1 MSSTINIYEANA
13 TDFDCEGLGTLCPLE
28 WEYVNKGVGGAIL
41 SITHPYDPDGKWQL
55 LQAGRIIRADVPVR
69 TVPEIQAGA
78 LVATAEQWTV
88 STGATKNQRYMWTKS
103 LSGKGRKKKCVPKGT
118 VVTVV
123 LKGVDRYKI
132 KHSKYGTGWMDHD
145 ALEVKIQDVPYNTV
159 AAVEAATPSVQVR
172 AQLFRLQQPKR
183 KLKEIEVEAM
193 PVAYDAAGILTD
205 AFSKDV
211 LTGPQ
216 ALALIK
222 DNAYMDSDVE
232 LYTDIGDSRTAFDKR
247 NANIIGALLD
257 GDESFVGR
265 YGGDVLLDDWEI
277 TILRSAGMD
286 RGFYA
291 TYGRNLTGID
301 SYEISDDI
309 TTCIL
314 PVGETEKGEPLYLD
328 GDVPYITSPNFDQF
342 PLPHMA
348 ELKVS
353 EAKVNKKE
361 GVTVALARTR
371 MRNAVQAEWDKG
383 VHIPAVTLKID
394 YARLGDSEEYKAFKD
409 MDQCHMYDIVHV
421 WHPLVC
427 GYLDMAVC
435 ECTWDGMKGRYTETT
450 LGTPGGTLSK
460 AKISAG
466 SISGSISG
474 KQIGWGALSAGQLAN
489 DCIEAR
495 HIQAESVNADAIQ
508 AESLT
513 AETAVVQQLNAM
525 SLQALTAK
533 LNSVTAQTIV
543 TDTLAA
549 SVANLMHVAAQ
560 DIEAGRIS
568 TDVLAAVLAEM
579 VTVQAKVGSFDLS
592 TVQNLVSSALTLQRG
607 QANSMYITNLAVTSA
622 NLLNVTVGKL
632 VIKGDDNL
640 YYEVGVGA
648 NGVIRTS
655 QYDAT
660 AAEIAAGV
668 TTDGRQ
674 IVEETINAQ
683 TITGKY
689 VSAEEATF
697 NRVLAAALE
706 AGKITASEALLAS
719 ASIPMLYVTS
729 IKSLGDTIDISANE
743 SIRLQAGRLNSM
755 ALLDDEGLHVGRA
768 VLDEDGNYQTDADGN
783 PVFSTKEVLIR
794 EESVDIR
801 QSGQTFSR
809 FAGDYAQFGNY
820 QMRKSTDGGLVFK
833 MKEE

>member
-1 MSSTINIYEANA
+1 MTGWIESSVLIDRVDEIIPATASGIEQVVPGWQLKEQTFRIYNVNQTDNKVTVNARARSYDLAYNLTTYEINTEVTLQAALDGILA
-13 TDFDCEGLGTLCPLE
+13 GTLE
-28 WEYVNKGVGGAIL
+28 
-41 SITHPYDPDGKWQL
+41 
-55 LQAGRIIRADVPVR
+55 
-69 TVPEIQAGA
+69 
-78 LVATAEQWTV
+78 ATEAE
-88 STGATKNQRYMWTKS
+88 A
-103 LSGKGRKKKCVPKGT
+103 
-118 VVTVV
+118 
-123 LKGVDRYKI
+123 
-132 KHSKYGTGWMDHD
+132 
-145 ALEVKIQDVPYNTV
+145 
-159 AAVEAATPSVQVR
+159 
-172 AQLFRLQQPKR
+172 
-183 KLKEIEVEAM
+183 
-193 PVAYDAAGILTD
+193 
-205 AFSKDV
+205 
-211 LTGPQ
+211 
-216 ALALIK
+216 
-222 DNAYMDSDVE
+222 
-232 LYTDIGDSRTAFDKR
+232 YTDIAGTRVGVHAKDLNPIEAMLDPEDGLCARW
-247 NANIIGALLD
+247 NAQMVRDEMDFYLL
-257 GDESFVGR
+257 
-265 YGGDVLLDDWEI
+265 
-277 TILRSAGMD
+277 AH
-286 RGFYA
+286 A
-291 TYGRNLTGID
+291 GRNRGLRIEYARNLAGVHMSTNTEDVFTHIRP
-301 SYEISDDI
+301 I
-309 TTCIL
+309 
-314 PVGETEKGEPLYLD
+314 GETKDGKPLHLTTE
-328 GDVPYITSPNFDQF
+328 GGLVASPNAGNYPFMRIY
-342 PLPHMA
+342 P
-348 ELKVS
+348 LKVS
-353 EAKVNKKE
+353 EAKVSDD
-361 GVTVALARTR
+361 VSTALARTR
-371 MRNAVQAEWDKG
+371 MELAAQNLIDQGIDQPKVDG
-383 VHIPAVTLKID
+383 KI
-394 YARLGDSEEYKAFKD
+394 AFERLGDTHRYAQYRQLRDVAFLYDTITVYHPVLGIDMQAQVCRLKWDCLREHTKD
-409 MDQCHMYDIVHV
+409 MDIGDLAKQVPSV
-421 WHPLVC
+421 SAWQ
-427 GYLDMAVC
+427 
-435 ECTWDGMKGRYTETT
+435 
-450 LGTPGGTLSK
+450 LS
-460 AKISAG
+460 G
-466 SISGSISG
+466 NISGSKLAAYS
-474 KQIGWGALSAGQLAN
+474 IGGTALRDDLIN
-489 DCIEAR
+489 AR
-495 HIQAESVNADAIQ
+495 HIQADSVNADAIQ

-568 TDVLAAVLAEM
+568 TDVLAAVLADL
-579 VTVQAKVGSFDLS
+579 VTVQAKVGTFDLS

-632 VIKGDDNL
+632 VIKGDDGL

-648 NGVIRTS
+648 NGVIRTA

-660 AAEIAAGV
+660 AEEIAAGV